1 MFRMT
6 LNRRYRARF
15 QVGEVAMSPMEEL
28 VQPKRW
34 LTVGCALGRIGVALE
49 RKIILSIMAYRYG
62 LADSDGQAAPPHESE
77 HPETA
82 TEERLAAMLGQQFVH
97 LLAARI
103 EAGLDPHAVQ
113 SVEDIAQGHAFN
125 AVSPV
130 TPSRGAWVIRVNL
143 EELAHGIEGM
153 LHFALDDAWMAR
165 LLQNI
170 GPARDKPAEAAASLT
185 EFAGRLQLTL
195 AARLLKKDILLGEL
209 LDIRV
214 GDVIPVSFGSAD
226 VLIDDSRL
234 YSASIVEHKGKL
246 CLTSFEDAE

>member
-34 LTVGCALGRIGVALE
+34 LTYGCALGRVGVALE
-49 RKIILSIMAYRYG
+49 RKVVLSIMAYRYG
-62 LADSDGQAAPPHESE
+62 LADGNGQAEPPRESE

-82 TEERLAAMLGQQFVH
+82 TEERLAAMLCQQFVN

-103 EAGLDPHAVQ
+103 EAGLAPH
-113 SVEDIAQGHAFN
+113 DTQGAKDVSQRHAFN

-130 TPSRGAWVIRVNL
+130 APSRGTWVIRVNL
-143 EELAHGIEGM
+143 EELAHGIEGV

-170 GPARDKPAEAAASLT
+170 GPARDKPGDAASSLP

-234 YSASIVEHKGKL
+234 FSASIAEHKGKL